1 MHPSLDDLV
10 VPGSPRITISMPNL
24 PQEAQVRTFCLNNG
38 DLNKCSN
45 AWRPRMKRSSP
56 AKDPEML
63 QTEDL
68 LRQVRVILNKL
79 TPERFDR
86 LVEQVLELNIDS
98 EERLSGV
105 VDLVF
110 QKAIDEPSFSVMYG
124 QLCHRL
130 ALVKVQMAEKADST
144 MTFRRLLLRRCQKE
158 FDMERS
164 DDVVVQKKQAELDS
178 SASATERER
187 LQEELEDIKTKARRR
202 SLGLVKLIGELFKL
216 KMLTAAIIFSCTS
229 QLLEKQDEDSLQGLC
244 ALLTTVGKELDAK
257 GAKKQMDQM
266 FNQIQELIQERRT
279 SARIRFMLQDVVA
292 LKEVSWVPRKAD
304 QGPKT
309 LLQVHQEAEM
319 EQQEEQLQ
327 TTKQLFPKTEWR
339 RAGTSVA
346 SPYRNKESSFSA
358 PTRTFIPWNTPRFSK
373 SPFSWWTHWSP
384 FCRWNRWSSFS
395 RQNRW
400 SPFRRWNH
408 WSPFSRPNR
417 WCPFNRWNHYSPFRW
432 WTHWSPFSQWNS
444 WSTFSRWNRWSTFSW
459 RKRWSTFSRRN
470 RWSSFTRRN
479 RWSTFSRRNRW
490 GSFSR
495 RNRWSS
501 FSRWNRWSSFS
512 RWNHWSPFMKVVEPV
527 EALQPEE
534 QVEQVE
540 PLEPVHP
547 EEQVEQANVEDSQIK
562 SSSFMRAV
570 LKAVRQPA
578 VNASCRVDTVVLKK
592 SLPVLRQYL
601 DSDDERQLQA
611 LYALQALNESLGHPT
626 DFLQMFFDLFYD
638 WGLISAATF
647 LKWQMSRDDAEPK
660 GKAKAVESTMPFF
673 TFLRVCEGL

>member
-1 MHPSLDDLV
+1 MT
-10 VPGSPRITISMPNL
+10 SPQTKEACDPE

-178 SASATERER
+178 SASTTERER

-229 QLLEKQDEDSLQGLC
+229 QLLERQDEDSLQGLC
-244 ALLTTVGKELDAK
+244 ALLTTVGKELNAK

-292 LKEVSWVPRKAD
+292 LKEVRWVPRKAD

-373 SPFSWWTHWSP
+373 
-384 FCRWNRWSSFS
+384 
-395 RQNRW
+395 
-400 SPFRRWNH
+400 
-408 WSPFSRPNR
+408 
-417 WCPFNRWNHYSPFRW
+417 
-432 WTHWSPFSQWNS
+432 
-444 WSTFSRWNRWSTFSW
+444 
-459 RKRWSTFSRRN
+459 
-470 RWSSFTRRN
+470 
-479 RWSTFSRRNRW
+479 
-490 GSFSR
+490 
-495 RNRWSS
+495 
-501 FSRWNRWSSFS
+501 
-512 RWNHWSPFMKVVEPV
+512 
-527 EALQPEE
+527 
-534 QVEQVE
+534 
-540 PLEPVHP
+540 
-547 EEQVEQANVEDSQIK
+547 ANVEDSQIK